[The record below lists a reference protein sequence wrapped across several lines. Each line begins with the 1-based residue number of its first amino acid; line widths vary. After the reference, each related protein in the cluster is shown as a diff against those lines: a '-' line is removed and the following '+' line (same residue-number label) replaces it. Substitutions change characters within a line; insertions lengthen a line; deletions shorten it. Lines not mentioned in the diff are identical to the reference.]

1 MYRIVAAFAAAGLCV
16 PPPAHAQANP
26 PVLTLSQAIDRA
38 DAASP
43 TPEAADAAIRA
54 AQADRRAAGLRPN
67 PSIVA
72 ESENIGGTGVY
83 RGVRSAETTV
93 GLSLPL
99 ELGGRRGAR
108 VALADARIGQASV
121 DRDIARADLR
131 LRVTQAYID
140 AAAGQRRLSVAR
152 EQVAIATEVLRAAQV
167 RVRAG
172 RASPIEEQRADL
184 ARLRA
189 ENAADQA
196 ARTADLAAAT
206 LARLTGLPTVAVDPD
221 WFGQLP
227 PPAPAADGPT
237 LTDAAARADL
247 MAAEAAVRLAE
258 RQRIPELTLNASAR
272 RLEQTNDTAAVIGVS
287 IPLRLF
293 DRGRATA
300 DAAGARRD
308 QAAAL
313 RRAARIDADI
323 AIAKARADAGSAAAT
338 ARLATGPVLA
348 AAMEAAR
355 IARIGYREGKFGQ
368 LDLLDAE
375 RTLADTR
382 TAAIDAIDALH
393 DARARLDRL
402 TAPAIPD
409 TRP

>member
-16 PPPAHAQANP
+16 PPPAYAQADP

-54 AQADRRAAGLRPN
+54 AEADRRAAGLRPN
-67 PSIVA
+67 LSIVA
-72 ESENIGGTGVY
+72 ESENIGGTGLY

-99 ELGGRRGAR
+99 ELGGKRGAR
-108 VALADARIGQASV
+108 VALAEARIGRASV

-152 EQVAIATEVLRAAQV
+152 EQLAIASEVVRAARI

-172 RASPIEEQRADL
+172 RASPIEEQRADV

-189 ENAADQA
+189 ENAVDQA

-206 LARLTGLPTVAVDPD
+206 LARLTGLPRVTVDPD
-221 WFGQLP
+221 WFGRLP
-227 PPAPAADGPT
+227 PIVAAPVGPT

-247 MAAEAAVRLAE
+247 TTAEASVRLAE
-258 RQRIPELTLNASAR
+258 RQRIPDLTLNASAR
-272 RLEQTNDTAAVIGVS
+272 RLEQTDDTAAVIGVS

-293 DRGRATA
+293 DRGRAGT
-300 DAAGARRD
+300 DAAVARRD

-323 AIAKARADAGSAAAT
+323 AIARARTDADNATAA
-338 ARLATGPVLA
+338 ARLATGPALA
-348 AAMEAAR
+348 AATEAAR

-375 RTLADTR
+375 RTLADTL
-382 TAAIDAIDALH
+382 TAAIDALAALH

-402 TAPAIPD
+402 SAPAIPD

>member
-1 MYRIVAAFAAAGLCV
+1 MYPIVAALAAAGLCV
-16 PPPAHAQANP
+16 PPPAYAQADP

-54 AQADRRAAGLRPN
+54 AEADRRAAGLRPN

-72 ESENIGGTGVY
+72 ESENIGGTGLY

-99 ELGGRRGAR
+99 ELGGKRGAR
-108 VALADARIGQASV
+108 VALAEARIGRASV

-152 EQVAIATEVLRAAQV
+152 EQLAIASEVVRAARI

-172 RASPIEEQRADL
+172 RASPIEEQRADV

-189 ENAADQA
+189 ENAVDQA

-206 LARLTGLPTVAVDPD
+206 LARLTGLPRVTVDPD
-221 WFGQLP
+221 WFGRLP
-227 PPAPAADGPT
+227 TIVVAPVGPT

-247 MAAEAAVRLAE
+247 TTAEASVRLAE
-258 RQRIPELTLNASAR
+258 RQRIPDLTLNASAR
-272 RLEQTNDTAAVIGVS
+272 RLEQTDDTAAVIGLS

-293 DRGRATA
+293 DRGRAST
-300 DAAGARRD
+300 DAAVARRD

-313 RRAARIDADI
+313 RRAARLDADI
-323 AIAKARADAGSAAAT
+323 AIAQARTDADNATAA
-338 ARLATGPVLA
+338 ARLATGPALA
-348 AAMEAAR
+348 AATEAAR

-375 RTLADTR
+375 RTLADTL
-382 TAAIDAIDALH
+382 TAAIDAVAALH

-402 TAPAIPD
+402 SAPAILD